1 MKIFNRREKKEESA
15 YDKKVFDTYI
25 MNRFSWVHFKL
36 REYYK
41 IFLNCNDTKFDDYS
55 IPDEYYQLS
64 NKNNWSNTLKLT
76 KIADNLMSNND
87 IYINNNE
94 LLYDKIESIPNR
106 ALYDVSLE
114 TKLVD
119 LQMETEEE
127 YNTYKE
133 ILWDELETFRH
144 FLPTGLT
151 YDTVPT
157 PSFIMERYKIDLKVL
172 DQDLDESSNNIKNKN
187 KYISNSI
194 LDNILFNR
202 IKNYKIQESDEYLN
216 LYYNEN
222 LINTNLE
229 LFFLDYIKKK
239 RKLLLWF

>member
-1 MKIFNRREKKEESA
+1 
-15 YDKKVFDTYI
+15 
-25 MNRFSWVHFKL
+25 
-36 REYYK
+36 
-41 IFLNCNDTKFDDYS
+41 
-55 IPDEYYQLS
+55 
-64 NKNNWSNTLKLT
+64 
-76 KIADNLMSNND
+76 MSNND

-202 IKNYKIQESDEYLN
+202 IKNYKIQELDEYLN

-239 RKLLLWF
+239 RRLLY